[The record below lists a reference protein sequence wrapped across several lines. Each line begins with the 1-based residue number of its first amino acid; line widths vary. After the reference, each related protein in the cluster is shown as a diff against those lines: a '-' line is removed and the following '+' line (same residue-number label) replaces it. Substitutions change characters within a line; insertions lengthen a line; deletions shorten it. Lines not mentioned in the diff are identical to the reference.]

1 MSIKDTAYA
10 FADACDCGKGW
21 DVCKQWCHD
30 GATFTVQAD
39 ALAEITSLEGYV
51 GWAQSLLTPMPD
63 ARYELKSLAVD
74 EERGKAIVVSVFH
87 GTHTVDAGSPPTGK
101 AAATDYV
108 YVLDF
113 EGDKIKHMTKIWN
126 DGHALKQL
134 GWA

>member
-1 MSIKDTAYA
+1 MSMKDTAQK

-21 DVCKQWCHD
+21 EVCKEWCHE
-30 GATFTVQAD
+30 GATFSVQAE
-39 ALAEITSLEGYV
+39 ALADISTLEGYV
-51 GWAQSLLTPMPD
+51 EWAKSLLTPMPD
-63 ARYELKSLAVD
+63 ARYEPISLAVD
-74 EERGKAIVVSVFH
+74 EERGRATVVSVFL

-101 AAATDYV
+101 AVATDYV

-113 EGDKIKHMTKIWN
+113 DGDKIRHMTKIWN